1 MMAAPSISPT
11 TASGGPAPKGFG
23 AAFWRFLSAQT
34 ISSLGSSF
42 TMFALPLLVFKIT
55 GSAISLALVTAA
67 EYLPYLLFGLVAG
80 AVVDRTDRRKLMIRV
95 DVIQAVVILT
105 IPVLAVM
112 GMLAVWWIYVVGFVS
127 STLWILFNAAE
138 FAAVPSMVDSDNLVT
153 ANGRLQASY
162 SAASLAGPLLA
173 GVLVA
178 VAPIGTILF
187 LDAVSFLISA
197 LLVFSIKT
205 SFDADVSEERP
216 GPLRREVFEGLRYV
230 IGHPVLRS
238 VTVMTALVNFVG
250 FTVYAQLVLFAKDR
264 LGATDP
270 EVAILYAAGGGG
282 MILLALAAGPLRR
295 RLSFSLV
302 TLGAV
307 GLGGIL
313 IMLFAVT
320 DRYWPAVALWASIW
334 GLVILF
340 QINTNSLWQEITPNR
355 LLGRV
360 QTVVS
365 ALSWSAIPLGAFLGG
380 FAIERTGNVA
390 LVYGAIGALI
400 LLAAALFSLTA
411 LGRADRYLSLK
422 KPA

>member
-1 MMAAPSISPT
+1 MPS
-11 TASGGPAPKGFG
+11 PAPKGFG

-55 GSAISLALVTAA
+55 GSALSLAFVTAA

-80 AVVDRTDRRKLMIRV
+80 AVVDRTDRRKLMILV
-95 DVIQAVVILT
+95 DIMQAVVILT
-105 IPVLAVM
+105 IPLLAAL
-112 GMLAVWWIYVVGFVS
+112 GMLAVWWIYVVGFIS

-138 FAAVPSMVDSDNLVT
+138 FAAVPSMVDHDNLVA

-162 SAASLAGPLLA
+162 SAASVAGPLLA
-173 GVLVA
+173 GMMVA
-178 VAPIGTILF
+178 VAPISAIL
-187 LDAVSFLISA
+187 LIDAASFLLSA
-197 LLVFSIKT
+197 FLVFTIRT
-205 SFDADVSEERP
+205 GFDADTSGEQS

-230 IGHPVLRS
+230 MGHPLLRG
-238 VTVMTALVNFVG
+238 VIMMTALVNFVG

-295 RLSFSLV
+295 HLSFSRV
-302 TLGAV
+302 TLGSV

-313 IMLFAVT
+313 IMLFAMT
-320 DRYWPAVALWASIW
+320 NSYWPAVALWAPIW

-340 QINTNSLWQEITPNR
+340 QINTNSLWQEITPNH

-380 FAIERTGNVA
+380 FAIERTGSVA
-390 LVYGAIGALI
+390 LVYGVIGALI
-400 LLAAALFSLTA
+400 LLAATAFSFTS
-411 LGRADRYLSLK
+411 LGHAESYLSRK